1 MKGVGRLAMK
11 INPTFLLLG
20 VIPLWAS
27 CAAPPIAL
35 APVGPRPFAA
45 RTSSARTGSLQVF
58 SSLEEQSDDQNQEN
72 SGASPFWYQ
81 HTDYTIYDAKG
92 KLVKHVDNTAGH
104 YSTSPRLVSLRPGN
118 YAVSARDKEWRSVT
132 VPVVI
137 ERGRTTKVHLDD
149 NWQPLRGTQKNQ
161 VVSAPDGNP
170 AGWRADLPPK
180 Q

>member
-1 MKGVGRLAMK
+1 MK
-11 INPTFLLLG
+11 INTRG
-20 VIPLWAS
+20 KV
-27 CAAPPIAL
+27 
-35 APVGPRPFAA
+35 V
-45 RTSSARTGSLQVF
+45 
-58 SSLEEQSDDQNQEN
+58 EQ
-72 SGASPFWYQ
+72 
-81 HTDYTIYDAKG
+81 
-92 KLVKHVDNTAGH
+92 VDNTVEH

-118 YAVSARDKEWRSVT
+118 YTVSARDKEWLSVK

-149 NWQPLRGTQKNQ
+149 NWQPPASTQKTE